1 MDFLKEILGEELYKQ
16 VADKIALHNGTPE
29 NKDKQIKLA
38 NLGEGGYVGKDKYA
52 ALETTHNS
60 KLAEL
65 EQANT
70 LISELQKSN
79 KGNEELQT
87 KIQNYDVQI
96 QNLQAELAQAKL
108 DSAIKVALLEAKA
121 QDIDYLTFKLNE
133 EKAEFKLDE
142 NGKVNGLDEKI
153 EGLKVKF
160 PNQFE
165 SGGVNKQIIENKLP
179 QSNNNSQGL
188 TKADVLK
195 KSYAE
200 RTQLYE
206 QNPEA
211 YKEIMKN

>member
-79 KGNEELQT
+79 KGNEELQA
-87 KIQNYDVQI
+87 KIQNYDLQVQTL
-96 QNLQAELAQAKL
+96 QNELAKAKL

-133 EKAEFKLDE
+133 EKAEFVLDE
-142 NGKVNGLDEKI
+142 NGKVKGLDEKI
-153 EGLKVKF
+153 EGLKTKF

-165 SGGVNKQIIENKLP
+165 GGANKNIIENKLP
-179 QSNNNSQGL
+179 APDNNNQGL

>member
-38 NLGEGGYVGKDKYA
+38 NLADGGYVGKDKYA

-87 KIQNYDVQI
+87 KIQNYDLQVQAL
-96 QNLQAELAQAKL
+96 QNELAKAKL

-133 EKAEFKLDE
+133 EKAEFVLDE
-142 NGKVNGLDEKI
+142 NGKVKGLDEKI
-153 EGLKVKF
+153 EGLKTKF

-165 SGGVNKQIIENKLP
+165 GGANKNIIENKLP
-179 QSNNNSQGL
+179 APDNNNQGL

>member
-79 KGNEELQT
+79 KGNEELQK

-133 EKAEFKLDE
+133 EKAEFKLDD
-142 NGKVNGLDEKI
+142 NGKVKGLDEKI
-153 EGLKVKF
+153 EGLKIKF

-165 SGGVNKQIIENKLP
+165 NNGNKQHILENKLN
-179 QSNNNSQGL
+179 QTNDNQGI
-188 TKADVLK
+188 TKEAFNKMNYNERLK
-195 KSYAE
+195 LYQE
-200 RTQLYE
+200 NREQYDQL
-206 QNPEA
+206 
-211 YKEIMKN
+211 K

>member
-38 NLGEGGYVGKDKYA
+38 NLADGGYVGKDKYA

-70 LISELQKSN
+70 LISELQKST
-79 KGNEELQT
+79 KGNEELQA
-87 KIQNYDVQI
+87 KIQNYDLQVQAL
-96 QNLQAELAQAKL
+96 QNELAKAKL

-133 EKAEFKLDE
+133 EKAEFVLDE
-142 NGKVNGLDEKI
+142 NGKVKGLDEKI
-153 EGLKVKF
+153 EGLKTKF

-165 SGGVNKQIIENKLP
+165 GGANKNIIENKLP
-179 QSNNNSQGL
+179 APDNNNQGL

>member
-38 NLGEGGYVGKDKYA
+38 NLADGGYVGKDKYA

-87 KIQNYDVQI
+87 KIQNYDLQVQAL
-96 QNLQAELAQAKL
+96 QNELAKAKL

-133 EKAEFKLDE
+133 EKAEFVLDE
-142 NGKVNGLDEKI
+142 NGKVKGLDEKI
-153 EGLKVKF
+153 EGLKTKF

-165 SGGVNKQIIENKLP
+165 GGANKIIIENKIP
-179 QSNNNSQGL
+179 APDNNNQGL